1 MFTKTGNSFLAP
13 EHYAAR
19 IGTALR
25 NELGSTHQATKTLMR
40 WTNANERTV
49 KNWLAGSSGPRGEHL
64 VALVRHSD
72 AALAAFLLMEDRQH
86 IVTTI
91 ELPVLRQRLQSAL
104 EGIDAYLGQGV
115 PPRSESPSQQGDTP
129 GER

>member
-1 MFTKTGNSFLAP
+1 MFTKTGNSFLTP

-49 KNWLAGSSGPRGEHL
+49 KNWLAGTCGPRGEHL

-72 AALAAFLLMEDRQH
+72 AALAAFLLMADRKH
-86 IVTTI
+86 VVTTI
-91 ELPVLRQRLQSAL
+91 ELPILRQRLQSAL

-115 PPRSESPSQQGDTP
+115 PPRSELPSQQGNT
-129 GER
+129 R

>member
-64 VALVRHSD
+64 VALVRNSD
-72 AALAAFLLMEDRQH
+72 AALAAFLLMADRQH

-104 EGIDAYLGQGV
+104 ESIDAYLGQV
-115 PPRSESPSQQGDTP
+115 LPPTP
-129 GER
+129 QVRD

>member
-72 AALAAFLLMEDRQH
+72 AALAAFLLMADRKH
-86 IVTTI
+86 VVTTI
-91 ELPVLRQRLQSAL
+91 ELPILRQRLQSAL

-115 PPRSESPSQQGDTP
+115 LPRSESPSQQGNT
-129 GER
+129 R